1 MKHYAPVNIENL
13 KKIQEK
19 VFNLFPKDL
28 LDKTLLFYI
37 PNNQELFLNI
47 PELKTEL
54 DNLGWT
60 PHIHSFGFYIIQKT
74 EGTTIHID
82 SGNRTYSFNIPILNC
97 KNTFVNFYSS
107 SSKPILVTNYPLNTV
122 TYYRVEPSHCELT
135 DTFEMITPHV
145 INVKKEHNV
154 TNNNLAPRITLLVR
168 LKDTLSLDYLFE

>member
-1 MKHYAPVNIENL
+1 MKHYAPINIENL

-19 VFNLFPKDL
+19 VFDLFPKDM
-28 LDKTLLFYI
+28 LDKNLLFYI
-37 PNNQELFLNI
+37 PNNLELFLNI

-60 PHIHSFGFYIIQKT
+60 PHIHAFGFYIIQKT
-74 EGTTIHID
+74 EKTIIHID
-82 SGNRTYSFNIPILNC
+82 TGNRTYSFNIPILNC

-107 SSKPILVTNYPLNTV
+107 SSKPILISPTDKVRYFWVNPN
-122 TYYRVEPSHCELT
+122 HCTLI

-154 TNNNLAPRITLLVR
+154 TNNNPSPRITLLVR